1 MQPHNGGL
9 SLDNSGSSSLTCPV
23 LGCDHQEASARNLR
37 QHLLLRHNKNEIFH
51 AHALGFLAPR
61 GIYMCTRC
69 NDASP
74 VLYLQKHRYDAHVL
88 SKHERPRV
96 DSNSSLCR
104 RLFHAGDSFPD
115 KWDACFDYFNNLPL
129 TPSNLG
135 PSEHCKKLPR
145 GIKPSLFQLNQHL
158 WQVLLRAHKP
168 CPSQSLTES
177 RLRHPGYLDQGLQAP
192 AKDSSSS

>member
-9 SLDNSGSSSLTCPV
+9 PLDNSGSSSLTCPV

-104 RLFHAGDSFPD
+104 RLFHTGDSFPD
-115 KWDACFDYFNNLPL
+115 KWDACFDYFNNLPWGS
-129 TPSNLG
+129 T
-135 PSEHCKKLPR
+135 LPTLSC
-145 GIKPSLFQLNQHL
+145 GITRMPCLSYVVKRSFNR
-158 WQVLLRAHKP
+158 VGLL
-168 CPSQSLTES
+168 L
-177 RLRHPGYLDQGLQAP
+177 
-192 AKDSSSS
+192 